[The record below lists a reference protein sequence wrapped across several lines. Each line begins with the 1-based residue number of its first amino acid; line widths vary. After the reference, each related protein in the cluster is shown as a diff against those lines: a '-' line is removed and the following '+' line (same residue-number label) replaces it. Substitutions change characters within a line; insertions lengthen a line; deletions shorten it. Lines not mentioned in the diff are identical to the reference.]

1 MRAGVAR
8 EEKFTGGDDAAIGFP
23 EIAEAWKNDAAMHMT
38 GDNEI
43 KFVEIGGNFWVA
55 EVDRR
60 MDDGD
65 FGLMGRQIGNKFW
78 FEIFE
83 IVEQDI
89 QVLAAGMEK

>member
-8 EEKFTGGDDAAIGFP
+8 EEKFTRGDDAAIGFP
-23 EIAEAWKNDAAMHMT
+23 EIAKARKNDAAMHMT
-38 GDNEI
+38 GNNEI
-43 KFVEIGGNFWVA
+43 EFVEIGGNFWVA
-55 EVDRR
+55 EMDWR

-65 FGLMGRQIGNKFW
+65 FGLMSWQIGNKFRV
-78 FEIFE
+78 EIFE